1 MQRYL
6 ISGWNERKLRYENV
20 CSVDAESQAHA
31 IVKAYRF
38 GALRRDQLNTAK
50 AEITES
56 QFLG

>member
-6 ISGWNERKLRYENV
+6 ISSWNEREFRYQSV
-20 CSVDAESQAHA
+20 CSVDAESQQHA

-38 GALRRDQLNTAK
+38 GALRRDQVWNAR